1 MLSQAF
7 EEGDNRL
14 DMRYRIGG
22 EHNDI
27 VEVSCNLVE
36 VLNRLIDHLDEPS
49 SRIAAG
55 LGHDELL
62 VEADGC
68 SERCKV
74 CRILMRLQLM
84 ERGNQV
90 KQGKPPFSAQGL
102 YDFVH
107 AGNCQ
112 LTELADLVELLEVH
126 RDPHAAGRLRDDHQR
141 ARIWRS
147 RVLDQSSCEVLVERR
162 VHFLDQNRVDA
173 LGSESD
179 RSAAL
184 LDRDLEGHQGA
195 RSKVRLRGGKHIG
208 KFTEHITELLDGRGG
223 PSRVI

>member
-68 SERCKV
+68 SERCKG

-141 ARIWRS
+141 ARMWRC
-147 RVLDQSSCEVLVERR
+147 RVLNQSTHEVLVGGR
-162 VHFLDQNRVDA
+162 VHFFGRDRVHA
-173 LGSESD
+173 MERGSD
-179 RSAAL
+179 RSVSFERCL
-184 LDRDLEGHQGA
+184 PDL
-195 RSKVRLRGGKHIG
+195 RS
-208 KFTEHITELLDGRGG
+208 
-223 PSRVI
+223 